1 MSSSGEIDQRSAV
14 VKELSGALPPT
25 GFSNNY
31 KTATEFKFQITFKIS
46 KEVEKLQIQKLVK
59 KRSTTF
65 MF

>member
-1 MSSSGEIDQRSAV
+1 V
-14 VKELSGALPPT
+14 VKQLGGALPPI

-46 KEVEKLQIQKLVK
+46 EEVEKLQIQKLVK